1 MQLSP
6 DRVRGGKMATAR
18 EIMHMGAECI
28 RQNETLTAAAAKM
41 GDLHV
46 GALPILGADDRLHGI
61 ITDRDIVVRAVAN
74 GLDPQETTVD
84 MLAERTPIWVDA
96 SADINDVLQTME
108 EHKVRRL
115 PVVEN
120 QQVVGVISEADLA
133 TRLGAREIS
142 EFASSVY
149 SAPPNN

>member
-1 MQLSP
+1 
-6 DRVRGGKMATAR
+6 MATAR
-18 EIMHMGAECI
+18 EIMHMGAECV

-84 MLAERTPIWVDA
+84 MLAKRTPIWVDA
-96 SADINDVLQTME
+96 SADINDVLQAME